1 MNENE
6 DILLDEQITEP
17 TEDLNAEP
25 DEVILDPDVQTDIPV
40 IPDDWA
46 MPEPFH
52 KYMTM
57 ADGTELDG
65 HAVRTSLTEGLWVFM
80 DKSDMGYLE
89 IVQIFSNPEK
99 TSVIQSHEDADRTE
113 TYTGYTK
120 IASINTDNEGKF
132 IIGLAKPA
140 E

>member
-1 MNENE
+1 MNGNE
-6 DILLDEQITEP
+6 DILDPIEE
-17 TEDLNAEP
+17 AP
-25 DEVILDPDVQTDIPV
+25 DSSIQMEIPV

-46 MPEPFH
+46 MPKPFH

-65 HAVRTSLTEGLWVFM
+65 HAVRTGMSEGIWVFM
-80 DKSDMGYLE
+80 DKSGIGYLE

-99 TSVIQSHEDADRTE
+99 TSVIQSHEEEDRTE
-113 TYTGYTK
+113 TYTGYTR
-120 IASINTDNEGKF
+120 ITSINVDNDGKF
-132 IIGLAKPA
+132 IINLAKPV